1 VAVPPVKEKTVD
13 LVMFEEALR
22 LGNDAARRADRYRE
36 ISTLAIDAIEG
47 ALLSLRSGRSQ
58 QARERLET
66 AVKQITAHTARLV
79 R

>member
-1 VAVPPVKEKTVD
+1 MNDVHQKMVD
-13 LVMFEEALR
+13 RIMFDEALR
-22 LGNDAARRADRYRE
+22 LGDDAARRADRYRE

-47 ALLSLRSGRSQ
+47 ALTSLKCGRSQ

-79 R
+79 KS